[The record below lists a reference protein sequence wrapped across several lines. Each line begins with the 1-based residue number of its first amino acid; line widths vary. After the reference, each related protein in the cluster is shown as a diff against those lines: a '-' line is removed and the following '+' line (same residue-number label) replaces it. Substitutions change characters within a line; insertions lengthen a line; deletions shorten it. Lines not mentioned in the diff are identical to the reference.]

1 MDITCPNCHQ
11 AVKSTDGFCESCW
24 FKIDN
29 IGGNS
34 SNYPSLSPK
43 PSKEAP
49 LLPLSAGIVR
59 KVCKNQKCANYNT
72 EYDIDDNYCGV
83 CGFKLALEEE
93 QQEQEQEKPPDLQKR
108 GFLVMPDKSQIEV
121 TTTQMPVGRSDLSKC
136 VSEGDRN
143 YISMVQFTVF
153 KEGEKYFIQDGKTA
167 VQAKRSRNG
176 TSLISGGQQKEEIT
190 EKGKCELKE
199 GDQISVA
206 DVVTLSFTLKY
217 L

>member
-11 AVKSTDGFCESCW
+11 VVKSTDGFCESCW

-29 IGGNS
+29 IGDNS
-34 SNYPSLSPK
+34 SNYPSLTPK
-43 PSKEAP
+43 PAKEAP
-49 LLPLSAGIVR
+49 LLSLSAGIVR

-83 CGFKLALEEE
+83 CGFKLALEEK

-108 GFLVMPDKSQIEV
+108 GFLVTPDKSQIEV
-121 TTTQMPVGRSDLSKC
+121 TTTQIPIGRIHLSKY
-136 VSEGDRN
+136 VSEGNMN
-143 YISMVQFTVF
+143 YISKVHFTVF
-153 KEGEKYFIQDGKTA
+153 KEEEKYFIQDGKTA
-167 VQAKRSRNG
+167 VQEKPSRNK
-176 TSLISGGQQKEEIT
+176 TWLISGGQQKEEIT
-190 EKGKCELKE
+190 EKGRRELKE